1 MTLVKWSPLLSR
13 WPSIWDE
20 DDFPGFST
28 AANNLDVYE
37 TEDEVVVRANVAGV
51 QPDDVEVTFEKG
63 VLYIKADKAE
73 ETEDKERKHYSKSS
87 WSYSYRVAVPG
98 LIDHGKEPEAEVENG
113 ILTIKFRKS
122 EASKPKR
129 LQIRAKSG
137 K

>member
-51 QPDDVEVTFEKG
+51 QPDDVEVTFEKS

>member
-129 LQIRAKSG
+129 LQIRAKSS